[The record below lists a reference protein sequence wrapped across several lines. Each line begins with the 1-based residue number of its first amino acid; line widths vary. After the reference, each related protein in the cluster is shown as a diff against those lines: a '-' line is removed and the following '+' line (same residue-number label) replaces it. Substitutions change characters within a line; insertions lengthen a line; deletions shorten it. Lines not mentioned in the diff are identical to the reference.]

1 MYVDKLGFSELLG
14 KVSLPWDYVLFKKR
28 TKNFL
33 ISFAVKF
40 RANCV
45 NELTREDFFCILTGA
60 EKIYNLLLQIIDI
73 CYAYGYNAV

>member
-1 MYVDKLGFSELLG
+1 MGFIELSG
-14 KVSLPWDYVLFKKR
+14 KNSLPMGYVLFEKR

-33 ISFAVKF
+33 IGFASRF

-60 EKIYNLLLQIIDI
+60 EKICNLLLQIIDI
-73 CYAYGYNAV
+73 CYAYGYNEV